1 MRSKTVNKG
10 KLNMEAMSE
19 LVEEA
24 RFNKAAIVS
33 DTSAAA
39 ELAALLRVQPSAR
52 RAIQLR

>member
-39 ELAALLRVQPSAR
+39 ELAALLRMQPSAR